1 MDQVK
6 TGELIRRLRTE
17 RGLTQK
23 QLAEQIS
30 VSDKAVSKWERG
42 IGCPD
47 ISLLT
52 ELARALGT
60 DVQVLLSGQICKNEK
75 EKGDM
80 KKLDFYVCKECGN
93 MVTSTSEA
101 QISCCG
107 SPLTQLTPRKAEENE
122 QLQVEDI
129 GGEWYIT
136 SAHEMT
142 KEHFISFVAYVT
154 DSSLMMFKQYPEW
167 SVNITLPMYRS
178 GRLVWYC
185 NKCGMLFQELRPKRR

>member
-1 MDQVK
+1 
-6 TGELIRRLRTE
+6 
-17 RGLTQK
+17 
-23 QLAEQIS
+23 
-30 VSDKAVSKWERG
+30 
-42 IGCPD
+42 
-47 ISLLT
+47 
-52 ELARALGT
+52 
-60 DVQVLLSGQICKNEK
+60 
-75 EKGDM
+75 
-80 KKLDFYVCKECGN
+80 

-167 SVNITLPMYRS
+167 PVNITLPMYRS